1 MSTWKRWTNSRK
13 TENAVM
19 NDVCPCCGAKVY
31 VSRTTVRDI
40 ALAVLCSVLL
50 LAIAVP
56 VAWATEQWMERQSQR
71 IYDHMMI
78 LHEPIESWNQ

>member
-1 MSTWKRWTNSRK
+1 
-13 TENAVM
+13 V

-31 VSRTTVRDI
+31 ASRTTARDI

-56 VAWATEQWMERQSQR
+56 VAWATEQWMERQGQR

-78 LHEPIESWNQ
+78 LHEPIESWNR